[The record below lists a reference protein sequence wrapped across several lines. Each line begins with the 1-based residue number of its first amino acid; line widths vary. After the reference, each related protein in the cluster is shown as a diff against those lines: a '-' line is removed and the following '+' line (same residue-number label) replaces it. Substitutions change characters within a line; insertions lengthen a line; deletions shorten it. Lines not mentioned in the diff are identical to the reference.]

1 MAQREDNG
9 HPKHPIRNFFYT
21 FWMVLLAAAF
31 VGFWY
36 GLEQVDTIPGKIII
50 SACGALLVIGL
61 LCGLFIPIKKN
72 RNYKG
77 R

>member
-1 MAQREDNG
+1 MVQREDNG
-9 HPKHPIRNFFYT
+9 HPKHPVRNFFYA

-36 GLEQVDTIPGKIII
+36 GLEQVSTIPGKIII
-50 SACGALLVIGL
+50 SACGALLAIGL
-61 LCGLFIPIKKN
+61 LCGVFIPIKKN
-72 RNYKG
+72 RNYKD